1 MRSARLQPSVAIAFV
16 VAAAVAVNA
25 QDAAP
30 AASRLPVSV
39 ERIRQAL
46 QRTPTLR
53 ITTPPPDPPTYRVQI
68 IEHPYFRTEPH
79 QWTYDGGGY
88 AVSGPNGTSSGMVW
102 SPPLIQV
109 DALPMLAA
117 AKQALGERAARR
129 EVQQAMAEFC
139 AQYSC
144 VLK

>member
-1 MRSARLQPSVAIAFV
+1 MRSARLLPSVAIALTF
-16 VAAAVAVNA
+16 AAAALVNA
-25 QDAAP
+25 QETTPD
-30 AASRLPVSV
+30 ASRLPVSV
-39 ERIRQAL
+39 DRIRRAL

-53 ITTPPPDPPTYRVQI
+53 VSTPPPDPPTYRVQI
-68 IEHPYFRTEPH
+68 IEHPYFRSEPH
-79 QWTYDGGGY
+79 EWKYDGGGY
-88 AVSGPNGTSSGMVW
+88 ASSGPSTTPGGIPWT
-102 SPPLIQV
+102 PPLAQV
-109 DALPMLAA
+109 DALPMIAA